1 MLVWFSVPLSKYI
14 LAKVSIHVL
23 WVCGFNEAKHNFSTI
38 CQKRGIEGPFFT
50 VGFAATTL
58 VLHFIATLPHLQ
70 VEKHNSINNLDS
82 SAGNTTGLRPYCVL
96 LDGLEQV
103 TRSCL
108 GKSLGVVVFGRLVRQ
123 FGKKIKLYVLYCL
136 MLLVQLHDF
145 FFIFRGSE
153 MPGCRILKVNLKK
166 YKTIQIW

>member
-1 MLVWFSVPLSKYI
+1 MLVWFSVPLNKYI

-70 VEKHNSINNLDS
+70 VEKRNSINNLDS

-108 GKSLGVVVFGRLVRQ
+108 G
-123 FGKKIKLYVLYCL
+123 
-136 MLLVQLHDF
+136 MLLLLERQ
-145 FFIFRGSE
+145 G
-153 MPGCRILKVNLKK
+153 NLKK
-166 YKTIQIW
+166 KVYFIFLIVLYKARYFHISYLD